1 MWCTVLRKG
10 ALNSEIEHPCVR
22 CTMAT
27 LSASGPG
34 SGKTPFFPYIKD
46 GNSTGRNRSP
56 RMRWLFLAGV
66 VLFSSL
72 AVAQNAPQVTGVDP
86 DSGKVNDTVTVSGS
100 NLGKATVSSVFLSDE
115 KNDYKAVIVEQS
127 DDKITMKVPQV
138 KPGDYNV
145 SVQVGDK
152 LFIKPVKFKVEQ

>member
-1 MWCTVLRKG
+1 M
-10 ALNSEIEHPCVR
+10 
-22 CTMAT
+22 MAT
-27 LSASGPG
+27 LSAGGPG
-34 SGKTPFFPYIKD
+34 FGKTLHFLITKN
-46 GNSTGRNRSP
+46 GMNTGRGRNAYK
-56 RMRWLFLAGV
+56 RWVFLAAV

-86 DSGKVNDTVTVSGS
+86 ASGKVSDTVTVSGS
-100 NLGKATVSSVFLSDE
+100 NLGKASVSSVFLSDD
-115 KNDYKAVIVEQS
+115 KNDFKATIVDQS
-127 DDKITMKVPQV
+127 DDKITVKVPPC

>member
-1 MWCTVLRKG
+1 
-10 ALNSEIEHPCVR
+10 
-22 CTMAT
+22 MAT
-27 LSASGPG
+27 LSAGGPG
-34 SGKTPFFPYIKD
+34 FGKTSLFSVKKNGINTD
-46 GNSTGRNRSP
+46 RGRNSYK
-56 RMRWLFLAGV
+56 RWSLLAAV

-86 DSGKVNDTVTVSGS
+86 ASGKVSDTVTVSGS
-100 NLGKATVSSVFLSDE
+100 NLGKASVSSVYLSDD
-115 KNDYKAVIVEQS
+115 KNDYKATIVDQG

>member
-1 MWCTVLRKG
+1 
-10 ALNSEIEHPCVR
+10 
-22 CTMAT
+22 MAT

-34 SGKTPFFPYIKD
+34 FGKTLLSS
-46 GNSTGRNRSP
+46 STKNGTNTDRRRNLFK
-56 RMRWLFLAGV
+56 RWVFLAGV
-66 VLFSSL
+66 ILFSSL

-86 DSGKVNDTVTVSGS
+86 ESGKVNDTVTVSGS
-100 NLGKATVSSVFLSDE
+100 NLGKGSVSSVFLSDD
-115 KNDYKAVIVEQS
+115 KNDYKATIVEQS
-127 DDKITMKVPQV
+127 EDKITVKVPQV